1 MFERIVVAVDATPA
15 RRSVVRMAGE
25 LARLTGAEV
34 HVLHVVTTAVV
45 GGAVVAV
52 ESDEAG
58 RDVLDEALSQL
69 LGMGVKADGQ
79 ILHGLTVEVADA
91 VSRAATEFRADLLVI
106 SPHHRGSLAA
116 LFNPRVSDAV
126 AHSSRTAVLLAP
138 ADVAEQDD

>member
-79 ILHGLTVEVADA
+79 MLHGLTVEVADA

-106 SPHHRGSLAA
+106 SPHHRSSLAA

-126 AHSSRTAVLLAP
+126 AHSSRAAVLLAP
-138 ADVAEQDD
+138 ADVTEQDV